1 MCIEH
6 ALRLLSDRTVYI
18 IIYVTIAFWLAERS
32 WLDSQLSKVHPN
44 LFPGFLFFPFLGAE
58 EREGNEVDLYQFA
71 GQITLTISNMITISN
86 LPLEDTKKELILLLE
101 RYPTNFVAS
110 HSKLWP
116 FLRRPEWSEIK
127 GFSCCPQF
135 FHACSSKQV
144 FPFFKVSLK

>member
-6 ALRLLSDRTVYI
+6 ALRLPSDRTVYI

-32 WLDSQLSKVHPN
+32 WLDSQLSQVYRN
-44 LFPGFLFFPFLGAE
+44 LFPGFLFFPFLRAE

-101 RYPTNFVAS
+101 R
-110 HSKLWP
+110 
-116 FLRRPEWSEIK
+116 
-127 GFSCCPQF
+127 
-135 FHACSSKQV
+135 
-144 FPFFKVSLK
+144 